1 MTDTAAPTSETT
13 SSGSIVGTS
22 LPTHESAQ
30 ALLPELRD
38 LRRDLHRSP
47 EIGLE
52 LPQTQR
58 RVEEALAGLDVEITR
73 GEGLSSLTVVLR
85 GGRRDAGG
93 ASPVAVLLRG
103 DMDALPVEEATG
115 FDFAATNGAM
125 HACGHDLHTTG
136 LVGAVRLLHDIR
148 DSLAGDVVFMFQPG
162 EEGWDGAGM
171 MLDEGVLDAAG
182 VPVVAAYGV
191 HVSADQEIGRLYSKP
206 GSYMAAFSLM
216 DVVLRGKGGHASRPH
231 TTYDPIQTGAAII
244 GQLQE
249 YVSRRFD
256 VFDPIVVTVG
266 KFTGG
271 TAANVVP
278 DTASLAVGVRTFSET
293 TTTRAAAEL
302 PALVRELA
310 ASHGLSAEVEYD
322 TVLPPT
328 INDEAENAFY
338 RETFAELFGADRVT
352 LVEHPK
358 AGSEDFSRVLMAVP
372 GSYGHLGAAMPG
384 TVPEEQD
391 SNHSPRARHSE
402 DALADHALFLARLAA
417 ARLERAAGDDT
428 ARDGALL
435 EGAARDGAAEVRG

>member
-1 MTDTAAPTSETT
+1 MTDTAPAA
-13 SSGSIVGTS
+13 S

-30 ALLPELRD
+30 ALLPALQD
-38 LRRDLHRSP
+38 LRRDLHRFP
-47 EIGLE
+47 EIGLD

-58 RVEEALAGLDVEITR
+58 RVEEALADLDVEVTR
-73 GEGLSSLTVVLR
+73 GTGLSSLTVVLR
-85 GGRRDAGG
+85 GGRRDESG
-93 ASPVAVLLRG
+93 APAAVLLRG

-115 FDFAATNGAM
+115 FGFASTNGAM

-162 EEGWDGAGM
+162 EEGWDGAGKM
-171 MLDEGVLDAAG
+171 IDEGVLEAAG

-191 HVSADQEIGRLYSKP
+191 HVSADQDLGRLYSKP
-206 GSYMAAFSLM
+206 GSYMAAFSRM
-216 DVVLRGKGGHASRPH
+216 DVVIRGKGGHASRPH
-231 TTYDPIQTGAAII
+231 TTSDPIQTGAAIV

-266 KFTGG
+266 QFTGG

-278 DTASLAVGVRTFSET
+278 DTAALAVGVRTFSET

-302 PALVRELA
+302 PALVRDLA
-310 ASHGLSAEVEYD
+310 AAHGLGADVEYE

-328 INDEAENAFY
+328 INDDAENAFY
-338 RETFAELFGADRVT
+338 RETFAELFGEDRVE
-352 LVEHPK
+352 LLDNPR
-358 AGSEDFSRVLMAVP
+358 AGSEDFSRILMAVP
-372 GSYGHLGAAMPG
+372 GSYGHLGVAMPG
-384 TVPEEQD
+384 TVAEEQD

-402 DALADHALFLARLAA
+402 EALADHALFLARLAA
-417 ARLERAAGDDT
+417 ARLEKAARAG
-428 ARDGALL
+428 ARDERGGEVPAT
-435 EGAARDGAAEVRG
+435 GRTDGGEAAE

>member
-1 MTDTAAPTSETT
+1 MTDTAPAA
-13 SSGSIVGTS
+13 S

-30 ALLPELRD
+30 ALLPALQD
-38 LRRDLHRSP
+38 LRRDLHRFP
-47 EIGLE
+47 EIGLD

-58 RVEEALAGLDVEITR
+58 RVEEALADLDVEVTR
-73 GEGLSSLTVVLR
+73 GTGLSSLTVVLR
-85 GGRRDAGG
+85 GGRRDESG
-93 ASPVAVLLRG
+93 APAAVLLRG

-115 FDFAATNGAM
+115 FGFASTNGAM

-162 EEGWDGAGM
+162 EEGWDGAGRM
-171 MLDEGVLDAAG
+171 IDEGVLEAAG

-191 HVSADQEIGRLYSKP
+191 HVSADQDLGRLYSKP
-206 GSYMAAFSLM
+206 GSYMAAFSRM
-216 DVVLRGKGGHASRPH
+216 DVVIRGKGGHASRPH
-231 TTYDPIQTGAAII
+231 TTSDPIQTGAAIV

-266 KFTGG
+266 QFTGG

-278 DTASLAVGVRTFSET
+278 DTAALAVGVRTFSET

-302 PALVRELA
+302 PALVRDLA
-310 ASHGLSAEVEYD
+310 AAHGLGADVEYE

-328 INDEAENAFY
+328 INDDAENAFY
-338 RETFAELFGADRVT
+338 RETFAELFGEDRVE
-352 LVEHPK
+352 LLDNPR
-358 AGSEDFSRVLMAVP
+358 AGSEDFSRILMAVP

-384 TVPEEQD
+384 TVAEEQD

-417 ARLERAAGDDT
+417 ARLEK
-428 ARDGALL
+428 
-435 EGAARDGAAEVRG
+435 AARAGSRDERGGGSPATGRTDGGEAAE